1 MSIALTSHKVA
12 AAAVGVAMIF
22 SFAFVTPAQAQTV
35 EELTAQINSLLSTI
49 SALQAQLSGM
59 SGGTTTT
66 TGSYN
71 FTLNHKMGDN
81 GGEVMDIQKFL
92 NAHGFTVS
100 ATGAGSAGN
109 ESSYFGAK
117 TKAAVIAF
125 QNANAA
131 SVLAP
136 VGLSAGTG
144 YWGASSR
151 AYANSLGGGT
161 GTGTGTTV
169 PTGTGLTVAAAAQPA
184 NGLAVGGA
192 ARVPYTKFVVTNNS
206 GSAQTI
212 NSVTVERGGL
222 ANDAGFAG
230 IVLLDQNGTQIGVSR
245 VLNSNHQASIGEA
258 MTLNPGETR
267 TFTVAANMAASL
279 ANYAGE
285 VATLSVVGINTS
297 ATVAG
302 SLPITGAAHTTNGT
316 LSIGSVTA
324 ARGVEDPTT
333 AATKEI
339 GTTNY
344 TFTAIKL
351 TAGSQEDVRLHS
363 VRFDQS
369 GSASASD
376 LNNVKVYVDGVA
388 YTPTVSNDYYTVN
401 FGSGIVIKEGFS
413 KELVVKGDIIGGTNR
428 TVAFDVYKMTDI
440 NVTGETYGYG
450 LTPTAGSNFT
460 STSPVYDAP
469 VVTISAGSFNS
480 VSKSNAAPAANVA
493 ALTSDQ
499 LLGAFTVDIKGE
511 PVTVQTLVMT
521 ATISGAVGTDVD
533 NVTLVDQNGAVLA
546 GPVDATGASTTGTL
560 TFSSV
565 RFPTGVTT
573 LYVKGYLNSAFGAG
587 DTIVMN
593 ANPSGWSDATGDTT
607 GDTVTIPGTTAT
619 GNTMTVRAAALTAI
633 TSASEPTTRSV
644 VSGATNYIWATA
656 ALDAGNSGEDVR
668 VSAVTVSDVSA
679 TSTGTDLDNVEIWAN
694 LSGGSSNDSVRG
706 DRFETRVKTA
716 EQMTGSTGTNTLA
729 MTLDTH
735 ITVAKNSSVEIA
747 VVGSLASS
755 ATSGTH
761 KVSISAVTAVGTNSG
776 TTVSVSP
783 TGAGQ
788 VQTIASGGTLTTSV
802 DGVSPVA
809 SIVLD
814 NTSSEQTVA
823 VFRLASS
830 NVEDLDVDSIKIAS
844 GNAAVQKYVFY
855 VGSTKV
861 GEKINS
867 GSPELFLPD
876 GTLTVPANGNVL
888 LTVKAVLNNVDGT
901 TVANGATIAVVLDEV
916 QTTGKGSGTA
926 TDDTTDRTAAT
937 HTVYEAVPTFAYNN
951 SGVSTS
957 LVPASNT
964 LVGRLTVSNSGDKDI
979 TFTTGASDQ
988 LVINFT
994 ISGSVSATTSAVTL
1008 KDDNSGLTLSTGDLA
1023 TTTGATTATLDT
1035 WSNQLTIPA
1044 GGSKTL
1050 SILVNTTGLSTGGN
1064 SIQSWLDDS
1073 SASNLEFAI
1082 DGTGAY
1088 AEGDVVFRGDIY
1100 GPSIVRP
1107 N

>member
-1 MSIALTSHKVA
+1 MSIALTTNKVA
-12 AAAVGVAMIF
+12 AAAVGVAMVF
-22 SFAFVTPAQAQTV
+22 SFAFVTPAQAQSV
-35 EELTAQINSLLSTI
+35 EDLTAQIASLLATI
-49 SALQAQLSGM
+49 TSLQSQLAGM
-59 SGGTTTT
+59 TGGSTTT

-71 FTLNHKMGDN
+71 FTLSHEVGDQ
-81 GGEVMDIQKFL
+81 GGEVMNIQKFL
-92 NAHGFTVS
+92 NANGFTVS
-100 ATGAGSAGN
+100 TSGTGSAGN
-109 ESSYFGAK
+109 ESSYFGSK
-117 TKAAVIAF
+117 TKAAVMAF
-125 QNANAA
+125 QSAKGIT
-131 SVLAP
+131 P
-136 VGLSAGTG
+136 VAG
-144 YWGASSR
+144 YWGPITRTA
-151 AYANSLGGGT
+151 ANAMGGSTGT

-192 ARVPYTKFVVTNNS
+192 ARVPYTKFTVTNNS
-206 GSAQTI
+206 GTAQTI

-230 IVLLDQNGTQIGVSR
+230 IVLLDQNGTQLGVAR
-245 VLNSNHQASIGEA
+245 VLNSNHQANIGEA
-258 MTLNPGETR
+258 VTLNAGETR
-267 TFTVAANMAASL
+267 TFTVAGNMASSL
-279 ANYAGE
+279 AIYAGE
-285 VATLSVVGINTS
+285 VGTLSVVAINTS

-316 LSIGSVTA
+316 LAIGSVTA
-324 ARGVEDPTT
+324 ARGVEDPIS
-333 AATKEI
+333 AQTKEI
-339 GTTNY
+339 GTANY
-344 TFTAIKL
+344 AFTAIKL

-369 GSASASD
+369 GSASTAD
-376 LNNVKVYVDGVA
+376 LNNVKAYVDGVA
-388 YTPTVSNDYYTVN
+388 YTPTVMGDYYVVT
-401 FGSGIVIKEGFS
+401 FGSGIVIKEGLS
-413 KELVVKGDIIGGTNR
+413 KEIVVKGDIIGGTNR

-469 VVTISAGSFNS
+469 VVTISAGTFNS

-493 ALTSDQ
+493 TLTSDE

-511 PVTVQTLVMT
+511 PVTVQTLVLT
-521 ATISGAVGTDVD
+521 ATLTNATGTDVD
-533 NVTLVDQNGAVLA
+533 NVTLVNQNGAVLA
-546 GPVDATGASTTGTL
+546 GPVDGTGTGQTSTL
-560 TFSSV
+560 TFSSIS
-565 RFPTGVTT
+565 FPTGVTT
-573 LYVKGYLNSAFGAG
+573 LFVKGYLASGFSNG
-587 DTIVMN
+587 DTVVIN
-593 ANPSGWSDATGDTT
+593 ANPSGWSDATGDIT
-607 GDTVTIPGTTAT
+607 GDAVTIPGTTAT
-619 GNTMTVRAAALTAI
+619 GNTMTVQAAALTAI

-644 VSGATNYIWATA
+644 VSGATNYVWATA
-656 ALDAGNSGEDVR
+656 SLDAGNSGESVR
-668 VSAVTVSDVSA
+668 VSAVTVTDLSA

-694 LSGGSSNDSVRG
+694 LTGGSTNDSARG
-706 DRFETRVKTA
+706 DRFETRVKSA
-716 EQMTGSTGTNTLA
+716 QQMTGSTGTNTLV
-729 MTLDTH
+729 MTLDDH
-735 ITVAKNSSVEIA
+735 ITIAKNTATEIA
-747 VVGSLASS
+747 VVANLASS

-776 TTVSVSP
+776 STVSVSP
-783 TGAGQ
+783 SGAGQ

-814 NTSSEQTVA
+814 NTSAEQTVG
-823 VFRLASS
+823 VFRLAAS
-830 NVEDLDVDSIKIAS
+830 NVEDLDVDSIKLTS

-855 VGSTKV
+855 NGSTKI

-867 GSPELFLPD
+867 GSPELFLTD

-888 LTVKAVLNNVDGT
+888 LTVKAVMNNVDGT
-901 TVANGATIAVVLDEV
+901 TVANGATVAVVVDEV

-926 TDDTTDRTAAT
+926 TDDLTNRTAAT

-964 LVGRLTVSNSGDKDI
+964 LVGRVVVSNSGDKDI
-979 TFTTGASDQ
+979 TFTTAASDQ
-988 LVINFT
+988 LVVNFT
-994 ISGSVSATTSAVTL
+994 ISGTVSATSSAVVL

-1023 TTTGATTATLDT
+1023 AATGATTATLST
-1035 WSNQLTIPA
+1035 WTNQLTIPA

-1082 DGTGAY
+1082 DGTGAF